1 MGNQSSSRCKLY
13 PYLMTHKTLIKQL
26 KTKYL
31 SSLKIPRPTSSS
43 STLGS
48 LQTRSKTYNLVA
60 AGQTHKV
67 RQAVNSEGR
76 VINAGPSVADVMTMD
91 VDTLDQDDLRREG
104 GEEMEG
110 MTLMVPRF
118 SRKGKLYAGMSAS
131 PLSPHLLPSR
141 QYPSL
146 LSAPCTHRHRC
157 PSQYSMRIGIWILT
171 ISAKTTHPTP
181 NPRTRT
187 INNSR
192 TIRQRHDININI
204 KYPLIPLN
212 RQNTSD
218 HYSDTRKK
226 GSTHPPPKIQE

>member
-1 MGNQSSSRCKLY
+1 
-13 PYLMTHKTLIKQL
+13 
-26 KTKYL
+26 
-31 SSLKIPRPTSSS
+31 
-43 STLGS
+43 
-48 LQTRSKTYNLVA
+48 
-60 AGQTHKV
+60 
-67 RQAVNSEGR
+67 
-76 VINAGPSVADVMTMD
+76 MD
-91 VDTLDQDDLRREG
+91 VDTLDQDYLRREG

-118 SRKGKLYAGMSAS
+118 SRKGKLYAGEFASRFTPCSHTFPRCPFLSSVPPCPFTLKPIPLVTLVQRTEPGS
-131 PLSPHLLPSR
+131 PLTYSPK
-141 QYPSL
+141 
-146 LSAPCTHRHRC
+146 
-157 PSQYSMRIGIWILT
+157 T
-171 ISAKTTHPTP
+171 IHPTP
-181 NPRTRT
+181 HPRTRP